1 MGKSRSTFK
10 RADGEMRSPLK
21 NKKRKPTPTPTP
33 GKRNDIK
40 MSLFACWIIAYIVV
54 GLLRCVVG

>member
-1 MGKSRSTFK
+1 MGKSRSTLK
-10 RADGEMRSPLK
+10 RADGEMRTPVK
-21 NKKRKPTPTPTP
+21 NKKRKASP

-54 GLLRCVVG
+54 GLLCCVVG